1 MKKLKLSKTSW
12 LILAAGIFVV
22 VLGSLGITRSQQL
35 GEKSKLDEDLS
46 LATTVLEKLQDSAN
60 LQTHL
65 DELQR
70 QIEEGEVLL
79 DEAKQR
85 LDQTVVSVDVADELF
100 VIADYCGVVVRTL
113 TTSPIKPN
121 EYEGIGLD
129 MTSMNIL
136 ADGDLDNLI
145 NFVTSLN
152 DDYTTGLIRS
162 FQISIP
168 DSSVTDNSTL
178 PNVNIQMTIYSYEGN
193 DNG

>member
-1 MKKLKLSKTSW
+1 MKTIKLSKTSW

-35 GEKSKLDEDLS
+35 SEKGKLDEDLH
-46 LATTVLEKLQDSAN
+46 LATSVLEKLQEPAN
-60 LQTHL
+60 LQTQQ

-79 DEAKQR
+79 DEARKR

-113 TTSPIKPN
+113 TTSPIKSN

-152 DDYTTGLIRS
+152 DDYTTGLVRS

-168 DSSVTDNSTL
+168 DSGTASNTTL